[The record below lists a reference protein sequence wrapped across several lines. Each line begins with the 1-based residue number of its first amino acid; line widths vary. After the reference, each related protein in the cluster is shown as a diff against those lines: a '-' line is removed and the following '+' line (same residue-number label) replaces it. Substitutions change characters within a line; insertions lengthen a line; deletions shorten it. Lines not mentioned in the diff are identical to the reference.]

1 MIEYAMFA
9 ALGFLVASILAVLF
23 AGPFW
28 NRAVR
33 LTKKRLEATM
43 PLSLADIRADKDHL
57 RAQHAVELRRLEIAH
72 DREKENAA
80 RFLIERNKA
89 KVEIAE
95 LKSKLKIMATELA
108 ERGNESTVLEQT
120 VRKRIPD
127 LEQQLER
134 ARQIIAARDRELAR
148 TTTAYENQTE
158 AVAIA
163 KKTAGRFS
171 DEIERLRE
179 ALASGGGS
187 ARRGADDEDTL
198 AAENQRLQAELSRMR
213 QEVERLSLVEAEDNA
228 ALRREIQN
236 LAVQIMHGAP
246 PARIEPQAVS
256 REEQLADERGVS
268 LDEAEAPESMRAAS
282 TGRKKSGSSLGER
295 LKKLTERASA

>member
-28 NRAVR
+28 DRAVR
-33 LTKKRLEATM
+33 LTKKHMEATM
-43 PLSLADIRADKDHL
+43 PMSPGDIRADKDQL
-57 RAQHAVELRRLEIAH
+57 RAQHAVELRRLEMAH

-80 RFLIERNKA
+80 RLLIERNKA

-95 LKSKLKIMATELA
+95 LKAKLKTMAGELA

-120 VRKRIPD
+120 VRKRIPE

-134 ARQIIAARDRELAR
+134 ARQIISARDRELAR
-148 TTTAYENQTE
+148 VTTAYENQTE
-158 AVAIA
+158 AVGIA
-163 KKTAGRFS
+163 RKMAGRYS
-171 DEIERLRE
+171 DEIERLRH

-187 ARRGADDEDTL
+187 GRRGGDDENSL

-213 QEVERLSLVEAEDNA
+213 QEVERLSLAEAEDNA
-228 ALRREIQN
+228 ALRREIQG
-236 LAVQIMHGAP
+236 LAAQIMHGAP
-246 PARIEPQAVS
+246 PAGTGPQAAS
-256 REEQLADERGVS
+256 NADTLKEDHSVS
-268 LDEAEAPESMRAAS
+268 LEDAEVPESMRAARS
-282 TGRKKSGSSLGER
+282 GKKRSGSSLGER